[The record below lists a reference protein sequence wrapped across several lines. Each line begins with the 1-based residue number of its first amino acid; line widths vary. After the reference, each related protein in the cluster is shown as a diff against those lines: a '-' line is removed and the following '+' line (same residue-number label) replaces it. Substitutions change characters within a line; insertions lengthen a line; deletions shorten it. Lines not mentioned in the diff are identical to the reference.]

1 MKIETEEA
9 ARRLADAIVSD
20 IRLYNADAIAQG
32 RDLSVEIGEGRALF
46 RSRVLP
52 AFHSLFERAF
62 EASGIHAPSTEIG
75 TVVEAETESEGSST
89 WMLILALAFTALVAW
104 QLLR

>member
-9 ARRLADAIVSD
+9 AQRLADAILSD

-46 RSRVLP
+46 RSRVL
-52 AFHSLFERAF
+52 ASFHPLYERAF
-62 EASGIHAPSTEIG
+62 EASGLHAPSTEIG
-75 TVVEAETESEGSST
+75 TVAEPETESDGSST
-89 WMLILALAFTALVAW
+89 WMLILALAFTALVGW